1 MCATYGAGLSTACV
15 VDVGEEKTHICC
27 VEDGMSNINTRHVH
41 THTHTCLTRKISGY
55 CLICEEAKV
64 I

>member
-41 THTHTCLTRKISGY
+41 THTHTFNKEDIWLL
-55 CLICEEAKV
+55 LIL
-64 I
+64 